1 MFKVVAE
8 PRKRRVWSPRT
19 VAASVTFHLLLLAGF
34 AAAASN
40 TGEPTEVVGPELVL
54 TPPEQ
59 PTVKRVETPPPA
71 QKPDEPRPVKGHTVQ
86 LPAPETVPDKI
97 PAPDPHATPI
107 TEAQTTGLGPVG
119 DVFGTPDP
127 NPQPPTGN
135 TANHGGDENLP
146 RWDTPID
153 VEAAD
158 TRPELTNKRQAELIL
173 QRNYPPLL
181 RDAGATGRT
190 TVQLIIAPDGK
201 VEPGS
206 VRVQESTHDAFNDAA
221 IRAVERFRF
230 KPATLKGHPVAVLVT
245 IPIEWRLE
253 N

>member
-8 PRKRRVWSPRT
+8 RRKRRVWSTRT

-34 AAAASN
+34 VTAAE
-40 TGEPTEVVGPELVL
+40 THQPQVVVTPIDIGPV
-54 TPPEQ
+54 PPE
-59 PTVKRVETPPPA
+59 PPKVARVDPPPPA
-71 QKPDEPRPVKGHTVQ
+71 PRPDQPAPVKGQTVVIE
-86 LPAPETVPDKI
+86 PPPTVPDKI
-97 PAPDPHATPI
+97 PDVDVHATPL
-107 TEAQTTGLGPVG
+107 TPDQVTGIGTPG
-119 DVFGTPDP
+119 TVFGTPDP
-127 NPQPPTGN
+127 GPAPTG
-135 TANHGGDENLP
+135 TAGPGGGDENLP

-153 VEAAD
+153 AELAD
-158 TRPELTNKRQAELIL
+158 TRPELSNKRQAEMIL

-190 TVQLIIAPDGK
+190 TLQLIIDPDGK
-201 VEPGS
+201 VQPGS
-206 VRVQESTHDAFNDAA
+206 VRVQESTLDAFNDAA